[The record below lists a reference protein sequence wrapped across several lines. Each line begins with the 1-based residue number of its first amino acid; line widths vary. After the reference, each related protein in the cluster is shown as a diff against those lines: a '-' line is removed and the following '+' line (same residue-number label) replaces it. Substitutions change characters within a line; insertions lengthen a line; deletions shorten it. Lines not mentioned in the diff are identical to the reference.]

1 MKKRL
6 GNGLTAAGIAALA
19 VLLCAGTAL
28 AQNGPSVQGT
38 ITETESGALLPGAEV
53 SLDGTPYRTRSG
65 SDGRYRLD
73 GVPAGDYTLVV
84 SYVGFEDF
92 ETAVTVAAGET
103 VSLAIELDARYEFDE
118 EIVVQAVRFGQS
130 KALNEQKEAV
140 NIKNVLSEEQI
151 QSFPDLNTAEVLQR
165 VAGIGIQ
172 RDSGEGRF
180 VSMRGTP
187 SAMTNVTVNG
197 HQVGYSNTENRMV
210 ELDVIS
216 AAQLSGIEV
225 TKVLTPDMDA
235 AFNRRLDQ
243 PEDAECL
250 RPAGRRDELHA
261 GRRRQLDRRRHA
273 LAFVVQ
279 LLDRG
284 GRQPEP
290 RVLDR
295 HQLRPAPRPSA
306 TTTSSGGGAK
316 TLSAAS
322 RSPTP

>member
-38 ITETESGALLPGAEV
+38 ITEKESGALLPGAEV

-84 SYVGFEDF
+84 NYVGFEDF
-92 ETAVTVAAGET
+92 EASVTVTAGET
-103 VSLAIELDARYEFDE
+103 ASMPIELDARYEFDE

-180 VSMRGTP
+180 VSMRGHAVGDDQRDGERP
-187 SAMTNVTVNG
+187 PGRLLELREPDGRARRHLGGAALRHRSDEGPDPG
-197 HQVGYSNTENRMV
+197 HG
-210 ELDVIS
+210 
-216 AAQLSGIEV
+216 
-225 TKVLTPDMDA
+225 
-235 AFNRRLDQ
+235 RRLDRRLHQ
-243 PEDAECL
+243 PEDAERL
-250 RPAGRRDELHA
+250 RPAGGRDELHT
-261 GRRRQLDRRRHA
+261 GRGRQLDRRRHA
-273 LAFVVQ
+273 LALDVQ
-279 LLDRG
+279 LLDRW

-295 HQLRPAPRPSA
+295 RQLRPYRGRATQQRAALGRP
-306 TTTSSGGGAK
+306 
-316 TLSAAS
+316 
-322 RSPTP
+322 